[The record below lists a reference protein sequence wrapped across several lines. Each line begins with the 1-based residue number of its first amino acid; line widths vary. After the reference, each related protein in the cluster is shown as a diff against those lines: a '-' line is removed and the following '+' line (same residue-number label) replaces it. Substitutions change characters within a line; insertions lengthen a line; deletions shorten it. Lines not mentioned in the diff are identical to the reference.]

1 MKKIDKESIKTL
13 LSSDQGQSGLRKKK
27 ALALTVIAAL
37 AIGAWWFVSGP
48 SEKVN
53 YMTADVERGDLRV
66 EVSANGTL
74 EPTRTVS
81 IGSELSG
88 IVSRVLVD
96 VNDTVTVGQVLIELD
111 TTKLKA
117 QVLQAEATL
126 ESAKAY
132 ELEAKAVL
140 NVAQTKYQRLLK
152 VHKLS
157 GGKTPSQ
164 SELDE
169 QAAVVERAKAS
180 IATAKAKIKDAEASL
195 QTKRT
200 DLSKAFISSP
210 IDGVVLS
217 RSVEPGYAVAASLQA
232 VELLTLATDL
242 SQLELEV
249 DVDEADVS
257 VVKPGQ
263 KASFTVSAYPNR
275 NFPADLQ
282 KVAFGPT
289 LTSNV
294 VTYTGY
300 LTVENNRGLLR
311 PGMTATARIVT
322 DSRENVLLV
331 PNTALRFTPK
341 GVSESKSSAVN
352 SLVMPARN
360 AKQKTAKEVNRAG
373 GQKRERTLWVLQNGK
388 LESVK
393 VVTGATDG
401 SKTEIVSGELAEGA
415 KVVTGQLRSKP

>member
-1 MKKIDKESIKTL
+1 MMKKIDKESIKTL
-13 LSSDQGQSGLRKKK
+13 LSSDQKQSRQKKV
-27 ALALTVIAAL
+27 LALTAA
-37 AIGAWWFVSGP
+37 AAVVFGAWWFMSD
-48 SEKVN
+48 SSDKVN

-96 VNDTVTVGQVLIELD
+96 VNDTVKVGQVLIELD
-111 TTKLKA
+111 TAKLNA
-117 QVLQAEATL
+117 QVQQAEASL
-126 ESAKAY
+126 ESAKAN
-132 ELEAKAVL
+132 EVEAKAVL
-140 NVAQTKYQRLLK
+140 AEAQAKYQRLLK

-157 GGKTPSQ
+157 GGKTPAQ

-169 QAAVVERAKAS
+169 QVAVLERAKAS
-180 IATAKAKIKDAEASL
+180 VSTAQAKIKDAQATL

-200 DLSKAFISSP
+200 DLSKAFITSP

-232 VELLTLATDL
+232 VELLTLATD
-242 SQLELEV
+242 
-249 DVDEADVS
+249 VDEADVS

-263 KASFTVSAYPNR
+263 TATFTVSAYPNR
-275 NFPADLQ
+275 NFPASLE

-289 LTSNV
+289 KTSNV
-294 VTYTGY
+294 VTYTSY
-300 LTVENNRGLLR
+300 LTVNNQKGLLR

-341 GVSESKSSAVN
+341 QATTENKSSAVN

-360 AKQKTAKEVNRAG
+360 AKQKTAKETGRQG
-373 GQKRERTLWVLQNGK
+373 MKRQRTLWVLKDGK

-393 VVTGATDG
+393 VTTGATDG
-401 SKTEIVSGELAEGA
+401 TKTEIVSGELLEGA
-415 KVVTGQLRSKP
+415 KVVTGQLRSAR

>member
-1 MKKIDKESIKTL
+1 MMKKIDKESIKTL
-13 LSSDQGQSGLRKKK
+13 LSSDQKQSRQKKV
-27 ALALTVIAAL
+27 LALTAAAAVVL
-37 AIGAWWFVSGP
+37 GAWWFMSD
-48 SEKVN
+48 SSDKVN

-96 VNDTVTVGQVLIELD
+96 VNDTVKVGQVLIELD
-111 TTKLKA
+111 TAKLNA
-117 QVLQAEATL
+117 QVQQAEASL
-126 ESAKAY
+126 ESAKAN
-132 ELEAKAVL
+132 EVEAKAVL
-140 NVAQTKYQRLLK
+140 AEAQAKYQRLLK

-157 GGKTPSQ
+157 GGKTPAQ

-169 QAAVVERAKAS
+169 QVAVLERAKAS
-180 IATAKAKIKDAEASL
+180 VSTAQAKIKDAQATL

-200 DLSKAFISSP
+200 DLSKAFITSP

-242 SQLELEV
+242 RQLELEV

-263 KASFTVSAYPNR
+263 TATFTVSAYPNR
-275 NFPADLQ
+275 NFPASLE

-289 LTSNV
+289 KTSNV
-294 VTYTGY
+294 VTYTSY
-300 LTVENNRGLLR
+300 LTVNNQKGLLR

-341 GVSESKSSAVN
+341 QATAENKSSAVN

-360 AKQKTAKEVNRAG
+360 AKQKTAKETGRQG
-373 GQKRERTLWVLQNGK
+373 MKRQRTLWVLKDGK

-393 VVTGATDG
+393 VTTGATDG
-401 SKTEIVSGELAEGA
+401 TKTEIVSGELLEGA
-415 KVVTGQLRSKP
+415 KVVTGQLRSAR

>member
-1 MKKIDKESIKTL
+1 MMKKIDKESIKTL
-13 LSSDQGQSGLRKKK
+13 LSSDQKRSRSKTVF
-27 ALALTVIAAL
+27 ALTAAAAVVL
-37 AIGAWWFVSGP
+37 GTWWFMSGS

-74 EPTRTVS
+74 EPMRTVS

-96 VNDTVTVGQVLIELD
+96 VNDTVKVGQVLIELD
-111 TTKLKA
+111 TAKLNA
-117 QVLQAEATL
+117 QVQQAEASL
-126 ESAKAY
+126 ESAKAN

-140 NVAQTKYQRLLK
+140 AEANAKYQRLLK

-169 QAAVVERAKAS
+169 QIAVVERAKAS
-180 IATAKAKIKDAEASL
+180 VSTAQAKIKDAQATL

-200 DLSKAFISSP
+200 DLSKAFITSP

-242 SQLELEV
+242 RELELEV

-263 KASFTVSAYPNR
+263 TATFTVSAYPNR
-275 NFPADLQ
+275 NFPASLE

-289 LTSNV
+289 KTSNV
-294 VTYTGY
+294 VTYTSY
-300 LTVENNRGLLR
+300 LTVNNQKGLLR

-341 GVSESKSSAVN
+341 QAATENKSSAVN

-360 AKQKTAKEVNRAG
+360 AKQKTAKETGRQG
-373 GQKRERTLWVLQNGK
+373 MKRQRTLWVLKDGK
-388 LESVK
+388 LESIK
-393 VVTGATDG
+393 VTTGATDG
-401 SKTEIVSGELAEGA
+401 TKTEIVSGDLSEGA
-415 KVVTGQLRSKP
+415 KVVTGQLRSTR

>member
-1 MKKIDKESIKTL
+1 MMKKIDKESIKTL
-13 LSSDQGQSGLRKKK
+13 LSSDQGQKFGKKK
-27 ALALTVIAAL
+27 VLVLTAAAAVVL
-37 AIGAWWFVSGP
+37 GAWWFVAGSA
-48 SEKVN
+48 EKVS
-53 YMTADVERGDLRV
+53 YMTADVARGDLRV

-96 VNDTVTVGQVLIELD
+96 VNDTVTAGQVLIELD
-111 TTKLKA
+111 TAKLNA
-117 QVLQAEATL
+117 QVQQAEASL

-132 ELEAKAVL
+132 DVEAKAIL
-140 NVAQTKYQRLLK
+140 AEAQTKYQRLLK

-169 QAAVVERAKAS
+169 QVAVLERAKAS
-180 IATAKAKIKDAEASL
+180 VATAQAKIKDAEATL

-200 DLSKAFISSP
+200 DLSKAFITSP

-242 SQLELEV
+242 RKLELEV

-257 VVKPGQ
+257 LVKPGQ
-263 KASFTVSAYPNR
+263 KATFTVSAYPNR
-275 NFPADLQ
+275 NFPASLE

-289 LTSNV
+289 MTSNV
-294 VTYTGY
+294 VTYTSY
-300 LTVENNRGLLR
+300 LTVNNQKGLLR

-322 DSRENVLLV
+322 DSREGVLMV
-331 PNTALRFTPK
+331 PNTALRFSPK
-341 GVSESKSSAVN
+341 QSTENKSSAVN

-360 AKQKTAKEVNRAG
+360 AKQKTAKDTARQG
-373 GQKRERTLWVLQNGK
+373 LKRERTLWVLKDGK

-401 SKTEIVSGELAEGA
+401 SKTEIVSGDLSEGA
-415 KVVTGQLRSKP
+415 KVVTGQLRSSR

>member
-13 LSSDQGQSGLRKKK
+13 LSSDQKHSRSKTVF
-27 ALALTVIAAL
+27 ALTAAAAVVL
-37 AIGAWWFVSGP
+37 GTWWFMSGS

-74 EPTRTVS
+74 EPMRTVS

-96 VNDTVTVGQVLIELD
+96 VNDTVKVGQVLIELD
-111 TTKLKA
+111 TAKLNA
-117 QVLQAEATL
+117 QVQQAEASL
-126 ESAKAY
+126 ESAKAN
-132 ELEAKAVL
+132 EVEAKAVL
-140 NVAQTKYQRLLK
+140 AEANAKYQRLLK

-169 QAAVVERAKAS
+169 QVAVVERAKAS
-180 IATAKAKIKDAEASL
+180 VSTAQAKIKDAQATL

-200 DLSKAFISSP
+200 DLSKAFITSP

-242 SQLELEV
+242 RELELEV

-263 KASFTVSAYPNR
+263 
-275 NFPADLQ
+275 
-282 KVAFGPT
+282 
-289 LTSNV
+289 
-294 VTYTGY
+294 
-300 LTVENNRGLLR
+300 
-311 PGMTATARIVT
+311 TAT
-322 DSRENVLLV
+322 
-331 PNTALRFTPK
+331 FT
-341 GVSESKSSAVN
+341 
-352 SLVMPARN
+352 
-360 AKQKTAKEVNRAG
+360 
-373 GQKRERTLWVLQNGK
+373 
-388 LESVK
+388 
-393 VVTGATDG
+393 
-401 SKTEIVSGELAEGA
+401 
-415 KVVTGQLRSKP
+415 

>member
-1 MKKIDKESIKTL
+1 
-13 LSSDQGQSGLRKKK
+13 
-27 ALALTVIAAL
+27 
-37 AIGAWWFVSGP
+37 
-48 SEKVN
+48 
-53 YMTADVERGDLRV
+53 MTADVERGDLRV

-96 VNDTVTVGQVLIELD
+96 VNDTVTAGQVLIELD
-111 TTKLKA
+111 TAKLKA
-117 QVLQAEATL
+117 QVQQAEASL
-126 ESAKAY
+126 ESAKAN
-132 ELEAKAVL
+132 EVEAKAVL
-140 NVAQTKYQRLLK
+140 AEAQTKYQRLLK

-169 QAAVVERAKAS
+169 QVAVLERAKAS
-180 IATAKAKIKDAEASL
+180 VATAQAKIKDAEATL

-200 DLSKAFISSP
+200 DLSKAFITSP

-242 SQLELEV
+242 RKLELEV

-257 VVKPGQ
+257 LVKPGQ
-263 KASFTVSAYPNR
+263 KATFTVSAYPNR
-275 NFPADLQ
+275 NFPASLE

-289 LTSNV
+289 MTSNV
-294 VTYTGY
+294 VTYTSY
-300 LTVENNRGLLR
+300 LTVNNQKGLLR

-322 DSRENVLLV
+322 DSRENVLMV
-331 PNTALRFTPK
+331 PNTALRFSPK
-341 GVSESKSSAVN
+341 QATENKTSAVN

-360 AKQKTAKEVNRAG
+360 TKQKTAKDTARQG
-373 GQKRERTLWVLQNGK
+373 LKRERTLWVLKDGK

-401 SKTEIVSGELAEGA
+401 SKTEIVSGDLSEGA
-415 KVVTGQLRSKP
+415 KVVTGQLRSSR

>member
-13 LSSDQGQSGLRKKK
+13 LSSGQTQSSRKKK
-27 ALALTVIAAL
+27 VLALTVAA
-37 AIGAWWFVSGP
+37 AVAFGAWWFIGAGADKVS
-48 SEKVN
+48 
-53 YMTADVERGDLRV
+53 YMTADVERGNLRV

-96 VNDTVTVGQVLIELD
+96 VNDTVKVGQVLIELD
-111 TTKLKA
+111 TAKLKA
-117 QVLQAEATL
+117 QVQQAEASL
-126 ESAKAY
+126 ESAKAN

-140 NVAQTKYQRLLK
+140 NEAKTKYDRLLK

-169 QAAVVERAKAS
+169 QVAVLERAKAS
-180 IATAKAKIKDAEASL
+180 VATAMAKIKDAQATL
-195 QTKRT
+195 QTKQT
-200 DLSKAFISSP
+200 DLSKAFITSP

-257 VVKPGQ
+257 VVQPGQ
-263 KASFTVSAYPNR
+263 KATFTVSAYPNR
-275 NFPADLQ
+275 QFPADLQ
-282 KVAFGPT
+282 KVAVGPT
-289 LTSNV
+289 MTNNV
-294 VTYTGY
+294 VTYTSY
-300 LTVENNRGLLR
+300 LTVENKRGLLR

-322 DSRENVLLV
+322 DSRENILLV

-341 GVSESKSSAVN
+341 GATETKTSSVS
-352 SLVMPARN
+352 SLVIPARN
-360 AKQKTAKEVNRAG
+360 TKQKTAKEVNRAG
-373 GQKRERTLWVLQNGK
+373 GQKRERTLWILQNGK

-401 SKTEIVSGELAEGA
+401 SKTEIVSGDLAEGV
-415 KVVTGQLRSKP
+415 KVVTGQLRSQP